1 MGLNRN
7 AIEEHLKYLEE
18 DKYDKEF
25 YVALLLY
32 DVLGIRK
39 EEVTDEQIER
49 AYELQDDYQSIYDE
63 DLRYRLRYELSLEK
77 DQEEELEK

>member
-39 EEVTDEQIER
+39 EEVTDEQIDR
-49 AYELQDDYQSIYDE
+49 AYELYDDYQSIYDE

>member
-1 MGLNRN
+1 MSLNRN
-7 AIEEHLKYLEE
+7 AIEEHLRYLEA
-18 DKYDKEF
+18 DKYDREF

-63 DLRYRLRYELSLEK
+63 DLRERLRYELSLEK